1 MGRYN
6 TYTYAQEQFLIRHSK
21 GVSRK
26 ILTDMFNAEFGTN
39 KSVLAIKSWC
49 NNRCLYNGNDGRF
62 KNGNVSWQ
70 TGLSGD
76 EYKKHFSDESFQ
88 RSIAGIK
95 PKRIHNIGDTVY
107 KSGEIWVIVNLEPN
121 APFEKRAMLKRRY
134 VYEQAYGKIP
144 PSHRII
150 QLDGDK
156 MNFKLDNL
164 YCIPSKFIPTIN
176 KNHWLTDSR
185 EHTLAAIKWCELFYA
200 MKESKQ
206 ALKGGA
212 E

>member
-1 MGRYN
+1 MGKHN
-6 TYTYAQEQFLIRHSK
+6 VYTSEQEQFLINHAK
-21 GVSRK
+21 GITRK
-26 ILTDMFNAEFGTN
+26 ALTDLFNAEFGTN

-49 NNRCLYNGNDGRF
+49 NLRGIYSGNDGRF

-76 EYKKHFSDESFQ
+76 EYKKHFTDDSFK
-88 RSIAGIK
+88 RSIK
-95 PKRIHNIGDTVY
+95 NLETKRKYDIGDTVY
-107 KSGEIWVIVNLEPN
+107 KSGELWVVVSVDCNVKLENRIV
-121 APFEKRAMLKRRY
+121 LKRRY

-156 MNFKLDNL
+156 MNCRLDNL
-164 YCIPSKFIPTIN
+164 YCIPAKYIPLIN

-185 EHTLAAIKWCELFYA
+185 EHTLTAIKWCELYY
-200 MKESKQ
+200 
-206 ALKGGA
+206 ALKEGQ
-212 E
+212 